1 MLRPLLAALAGAAFP
16 VALAAPLASGTD
28 PPPLCRVDRSA
39 VPGAIP
45 GTYTV
50 TLRTVPDCPPNGYAR
65 VRLESGRIYPWR
77 TVTPDRPARYR
88 GIPWWWMGAWESASG
103 RIYRFKIPGMR
114 APWEA

>member
-1 MLRPLLAALAGAAFP
+1 MRRTLLAALTGAAFL
-16 VALAAPLASGTD
+16 VALASGTD

-77 TVTPDRPARYR
+77 TVTPGHPARYR
-88 GIPWWWMGAWESASG
+88 GVPWWWIGAWESASG

-114 APWEA
+114 APWEAQ